1 MSNIV
6 IDIAAEFTGKKAF
19 KQADSA
25 AAKLNGNIKKL
36 AGSFGLAFG
45 TAAVVQFSKK
55 AVSAFAEDEAAAT
68 RLTRAVEN
76 LGIGFANPAISE
88 YISKLEKSASIAD
101 DILRP
106 SFQALLTTTG
116 SLTQS
121 QKLLTDAITISR
133 ASGIDLA
140 TVTDDLGRGYIGIT
154 KGLTKYNTGLTKA
167 ELQSKSFSEIL
178 GIILANS
185 AGAAEDYLTTT
196 SYKMDVLGIATSN
209 ASELIGG
216 GFVDAL
222 SRASGGTEA
231 SDAAI
236 FLETMAGLF
245 NKLTLAAGTS
255 VGAIPTLAQN
265 LKKLGKDIFFGFVGK
280 QAGVNVV
287 PPPKKA
293 EAKLTLTEKKQ
304 QELLAKL
311 EKESLARQKERLKLK
326 DKQAAADKLSLAIAQ
341 GQSALGKGQD
351 IFDNEAITLNA
362 AMINQAEQ
370 LGKTQDAAAAAMLIA
385 DMQRIK
391 IKQDMIVLEDAIASK
406 DTARIIAATKQL
418 NADIGI
424 LGALTG
430 QNNKLIDIKSVLDG
444 FKKKDLINLDNLT
457 EALALLAQ
465 FKFPTL
471 TIPKIVI
478 PPVVVPPVVI
488 PPVVIPPAGNG
499 KGPFQGEP
507 GFTPYPPAPGKGPF
521 GGESGFTPY
530 PNVAGKGPFGGE
542 SGFTS
547 TSAVLGSSMSAQTML
562 QNIVQDSLTQVVTG
576 GNSFASMLAAAA
588 AQNAASMNNTVKV
601 EIVDKTSG
609 LIEVVQNAV
618 IQNNRYGNNL
628 DYAGAI

>member
-121 QKLLTDAITISR
+121 QKLLSDAITISR

-167 ELQSKSFSEIL
+167 ELQSKSFSQIL
-178 GIILANS
+178 GVILANS

-280 QAGVNVV
+280 QVGVNVV
-287 PPPKKA
+287 PPAKKA
-293 EAKLTLTEKKQ
+293 EAKLTVTEKKQ
-304 QELLAKL
+304 KELLAKL
-311 EKESLARQKERLKLK
+311 EKEALRREKERLALK
-326 DKQAAADKLSLAIAQ
+326 NKSAAADKLSLAIAK
-341 GQSALGKGQD
+341 GQTALGRGQD
-351 IFDNEAITLNA
+351 IFDNEAISLNA

-370 LGKTQDAAAAAMLIA
+370 LGKTQNAASAAMLIA

-444 FKKKDLINLDNLT
+444 FKTKDLINLDNLT
-457 EALALLAQ
+457 EALRLLAQ

-471 TIPKIVI
+471 TIPG
-478 PPVVVPPVVI
+478 
-488 PPVVIPPAGNG
+488 VVIPPAGQPPVVVVPPPVVGPPPVTSQPGTTSNG
-499 KGPFQGEP
+499 NLIKELEKIVPGATSFIGPTAGGSAAAIAAIIAKVDLEGIAQESFTQGINA
-507 GFTPYPPAPGKGPF
+507 GVSFSSAL
-521 GGESGFTPY
+521 SGARY
-530 PNVAGKGPFGGE
+530 A
-542 SGFTS
+542 
-547 TSAVLGSSMSAQTML
+547 AQ
-562 QNIVQDSLTQVVTG
+562 
-576 GNSFASMLAAAA
+576 AAAA
-588 AQNAASMNNTVKV
+588 MGMGAVKV

-618 IQNNRYGNNL
+618 IQNSRYGNNL
-628 DYAGAI
+628 TYAGNIE